1 MFRLFPAGLER
12 GSGAI
17 ALYKAF
23 VIIDYFSFE
32 DNTLKIIDYLLFED
46 NTLKIIDYL
55 LFEDNALKI
64 RVFHDHFVTVKQI

>member
-46 NTLKIIDYL
+46 N
-55 LFEDNALKI
+55 ALKI

>member
-1 MFRLFPAGLER
+1 MFRLFPAGLEK

-46 NTLKIIDYL
+46 N
-55 LFEDNALKI
+55 ALKI

>member
-1 MFRLFPAGLER
+1 MFRPFPTGLKR

-23 VIIDYFSFE
+23 V
-32 DNTLKIIDYLLFED
+32 
-46 NTLKIIDYL
+46 IIDYL

>member
-32 DNTLKIIDYLLFED
+32 DNS
-46 NTLKIIDYL
+46 LKIIDYL

>member
-1 MFRLFPAGLER
+1 MFRLFPAGLET

-46 NTLKIIDYL
+46 N
-55 LFEDNALKI
+55 ALKI

>member
-1 MFRLFPAGLER
+1 MFLLFPAGLER
-12 GSGAI
+12 GSGDI

-23 VIIDYFSFE
+23 VIIDYFS
-32 DNTLKIIDYLLFED
+32 FED

>member
-12 GSGAI
+12 GCGAI
-17 ALYKAF
+17 ALYKTF
-23 VIIDYFSFE
+23 VIIDYFS
-32 DNTLKIIDYLLFED
+32 FED

>member
-1 MFRLFPAGLER
+1 MFRLFPTGLER

-32 DNTLKIIDYLLFED
+32 DNTLKIINYLLFE
-46 NTLKIIDYL
+46 Y
-55 LFEDNALKI
+55 NALKI

>member
-23 VIIDYFSFE
+23 VITDYFSFE
-32 DNTLKIIDYLLFED
+32 DNTLKIIDYLLF
-46 NTLKIIDYL
+46 L
-55 LFEDNALKI
+55 DNALKI

>member
-46 NTLKIIDYL
+46 N
-55 LFEDNALKI
+55 ALKI
-64 RVFHDHFVTVKQI
+64 GVFHDHFVTVKQI